1 MKVRVIGGGLA
12 GAEAAFALLRA
23 GIDVDLYEMRPMKS
37 TPAHKTGRLAE
48 LVCSNSL
55 KSEVPTT
62 ASGTLKEEMKLFGS
76 VVLRAAE
83 EARVPC
89 GGALGV
95 DREAFSRA
103 VEDIL
108 GSFKG
113 LTIIREEVTSLDDS
127 LPTILATGPLT
138 SEAMAKAL
146 FEMTGEEGLSF
157 FDAAAPI
164 VTAES
169 IDYDHAFFASRYQK
183 GGDSDYLNAPMD
195 KEEYRAFYE
204 ALISAERAKQEVGGN
219 YFEGCMPIEVMAES
233 GEDTIRFGPLR
244 PVGLRH
250 PVTGE
255 KYYAVLQLRKENTA
269 GELYNLVGFQTSLTF
284 SEQRRVFS
292 MIPALKNAEF
302 VRYGVMHRNTFINAP
317 KVIDR
322 TFKVKAS
329 KQIYVAGQLSGVE
342 GYMES
347 AMSGMIA
354 GLALTAA
361 LKGNVFPEMPET
373 TIMGALSKYV
383 STENADFQP
392 MNANFGILPPPEVHI
407 RHKADRKEYYAA
419 RALRDMKEYAEKLQ
433 AALKE

>member
-23 GIDVDLYEMRPMKS
+23 GIDVDLYEMRPVKS

-255 KYYAVLQLRKENTA
+255 KY
-269 GELYNLVGFQTSLTF
+269 
-284 SEQRRVFS
+284 
-292 MIPALKNAEF
+292 
-302 VRYGVMHRNTFINAP
+302 
-317 KVIDR
+317 
-322 TFKVKAS
+322 
-329 KQIYVAGQLSGVE
+329 
-342 GYMES
+342 
-347 AMSGMIA
+347 
-354 GLALTAA
+354 
-361 LKGNVFPEMPET
+361 
-373 TIMGALSKYV
+373 
-383 STENADFQP
+383 
-392 MNANFGILPPPEVHI
+392 
-407 RHKADRKEYYAA
+407 
-419 RALRDMKEYAEKLQ
+419 
-433 AALKE
+433 